1 MIPNHAAAHILSQR
15 IFIEEVRARHRSV
28 RVCYISRV
36 YTTRS
41 PSIVPYS
48 GAAKGGGDM
57 VSGKMLTEEWIAENG
72 FLVSSSTLCSWE
84 HNMRLNQNKTGRT
97 KTYPVQIRG
106 RLHALTVLC
115 PKHAAA
121 GVVSKS
127 HESL

>member
-1 MIPNHAAAHILSQR
+1 MIPNHATAHILSQR
-15 IFIEEVRARHRSV
+15 IFIEEVRARHWSA

-48 GAAKGGGDM
+48 GAVKGGGGM
-57 VSGKMLTEEWIAENG
+57 ISGKMLTEEWIAESG

-84 HNMRLNQNKTGRT
+84 HDVRLNQNKTGGT
-97 KTYPVQIRG
+97 TYPIQIRG
-106 RLHALTVLC
+106 QLHVLTVLR
-115 PKHAAA
+115 PKHTAAWVA
-121 GVVSKS
+121 SKS